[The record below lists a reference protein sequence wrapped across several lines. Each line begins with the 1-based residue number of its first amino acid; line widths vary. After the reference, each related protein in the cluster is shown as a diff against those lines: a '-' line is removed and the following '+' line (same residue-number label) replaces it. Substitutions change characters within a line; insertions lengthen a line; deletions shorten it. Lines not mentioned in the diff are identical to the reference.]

1 MFLTATGSMRWGILA
16 QTFFTLIALWIF
28 SSFDFKKAQ
37 EDRVRIESGEH
48 EIDGVG
54 EFDELRAEGEGDSRE
69 PSSRS
74 LSLQDSSR

>member
-1 MFLTATGSMRWGILA
+1 MRWGILA
-16 QTFFTLIALWIF
+16 QTFFTSIALWIF

-54 EFDELRAEGEGDSRE
+54 EFDELRGEGDSRE

-74 LSLQDSSR
+74 LSLQDSPSR